1 MQRSLIFAMR
11 CSRLWKP
18 PRVLDRPPSVRRILL
33 RDLWLKTGAA
43 VAWEVGEQ
51 PFIVEGSVGK
61 GNWAE
66 TPWIAIFDPLV
77 RESAQQGY
85 YVVYLFR
92 PDGSGV

>member
-1 MQRSLIFAMR
+1 MEATPRTRPTTFSAADPFT
-11 CSRLWKP
+11 RLVAEDG
-18 PRVLDRPPSVRRILL
+18 R
-33 RDLWLKTGAA
+33 AA